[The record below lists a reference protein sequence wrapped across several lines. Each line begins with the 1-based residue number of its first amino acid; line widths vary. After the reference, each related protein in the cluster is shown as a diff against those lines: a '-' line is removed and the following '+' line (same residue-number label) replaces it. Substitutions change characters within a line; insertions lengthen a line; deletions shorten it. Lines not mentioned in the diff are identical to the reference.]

1 MSKVTSKIM
10 LSLKYKLKLNQLNF
24 VVYFSST
31 FPLCNPLLIT
41 LFKNIQL
48 KKKSVS
54 GTMPQNIK
62 SNRSPASYAVVF
74 VKDQQPSEK
83 QASPCCVA
91 FSSVSSIPAE
101 MASYS
106 WLASVSN
113 SAWHGKYSTKMSA
126 KEMNLPKKLKTA
138 CNITV
143 ILAEGT
149 SKRETVVDS
158 G

>member
-1 MSKVTSKIM
+1 MWFT
-10 LSLKYKLKLNQLNF
+10 
-24 VVYFSST
+24 FSST

-48 KKKSVS
+48 KKIS
-54 GTMPQNIK
+54 GTIQQNIK
-62 SNRSPASYAVVF
+62 SNRSPASYAVVL
-74 VKDQQPSEK
+74 VKDQQPSKE
-83 QASPCCVA
+83 QASPCYTV
-91 FSSVSSIPAE
+91 FLSISSVLEE
-101 MASYS
+101 MSSYS
-106 WLASVSN
+106 WLVSVSN

-126 KEMNLPKKLKTA
+126 KEMNLPRKLKTA

-149 SKRETVVDS
+149 SKRETAVDS